1 MTDGPQGMCGHRLA
15 TLKLALCT
23 SAIHAATSIGIG
35 FTVFIVATGSDQP
48 PWVGWMVLAHTFA
61 RALTTYPYTLYAVAG
76 LFAVLLVPLR
86 AGLADTC
93 TEIRGRPQ
101 GTGRQVVS
109 ALATAVGAALL
120 YLALSALLND
130 VLAPEFRGRRF
141 NDVEAVAIGLW
152 AVSAVPVTMI
162 TSYVIRQRL
171 HRSPPD

>member
-1 MTDGPQGMCGHRLA
+1 MTDRLA

-35 FTVFIVATGSDQP
+35 FTVFIVATSSDRP
-48 PWVGWMVLAHTFA
+48 PWDGWMVLARTVA
-61 RALTTYPYTLYAVAG
+61 QALATYPHTLYAVSG
-76 LFAVLLVPLR
+76 LLAVFLVPLR

-93 TEIRGRPQ
+93 AEIRGRPQ
-101 GTGRQVVS
+101 GAGRQIAA

-130 VLAPEFRGRRF
+130 FLAPEFRGRRF
-141 NDVEAVAIGLW
+141 NDVEAFAIGLW

-171 HRSPPD
+171 RRNRPW